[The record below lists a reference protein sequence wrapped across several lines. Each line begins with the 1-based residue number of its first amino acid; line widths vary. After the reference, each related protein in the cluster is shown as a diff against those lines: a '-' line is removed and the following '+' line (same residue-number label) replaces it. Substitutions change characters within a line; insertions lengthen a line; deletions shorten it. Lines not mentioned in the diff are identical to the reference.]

1 MPVQTSLLDS
11 FAVGICGTPDADQA
25 IHIQLPVKPTH
36 LPEIR
41 RRVWRAAS
49 LGRCV
54 MSLKP
59 GVGERGCGRSECHT
73 PP

>member
-1 MPVQTSLLDS
+1 MQTSLLDS
-11 FAVGICGTPDADQA
+11 FGVGICGTPDADQA
-25 IHIQLPVKPTH
+25 IRIQLPVKPTH

-41 RRVWRAAS
+41 CRVWRAAS

-59 GVGERGCGRSECHT
+59 GAGEHGCGCSELHT